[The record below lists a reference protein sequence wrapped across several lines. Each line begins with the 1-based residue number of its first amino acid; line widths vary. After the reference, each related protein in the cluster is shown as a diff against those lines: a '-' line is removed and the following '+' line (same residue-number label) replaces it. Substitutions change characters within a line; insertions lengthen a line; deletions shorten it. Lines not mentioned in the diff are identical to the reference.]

1 MNALATITQK
11 MAARFD
17 IESDNPKELI
27 DILKQ
32 TAFKQRDGVAVSDAQ
47 LSALMIIAQQY
58 GLNPFVREIYAY
70 PDKGG
75 IVPVVGVDG
84 WTRIGNDHPQFEGM
98 EFRYSE
104 EILKHK
110 GKLAFEWIECVVYRK
125 DRSKPVVAREYFDEV
140 CRSVN
145 FTTPWD
151 SHPKRMHRHKAMIQ
165 AFRMAF
171 GFSGIQDEDDAI
183 RIAEKE
189 INPLYPSSDAGVPID
204 IRISACETIS
214 ELEKLKPV
222 ISKLSGGEKATALS
236 AYSAKKRHIE
246 SESPTIEHE
255 QPAATDIAE
264 VLAEIARMEDKPS
277 RDAAIESVQKLS
289 GADKDTAAAAYK
301 AKIAD
306 LKKKSTQT
314 KPDYSDWIAAIEGSS
329 SIDELESHIS
339 AMPEEAYNELL
350 PHINKKQAQLND
362 GGKDPFEVE

>member
-11 MAARFD
+11 MAARFE

-32 TAFKQRDGVAVSDAQ
+32 TAFKQKDGVAVSDAQ

-104 EILKHK
+104 ETVKHK

-145 FTTPWD
+145 FPTPWD

-171 GFSGIQDEDDAI
+171 GFSGIQDEDDAS
-183 RIAEKE
+183 RITEKE
-189 INPLYPSSDAGVPID
+189 INPIYPSSDAGTPIG

-214 ELEKLKPV
+214 DLEKLKPE
-222 ISKLSGGEKATALS
+222 ISGLSGGEKATALS
-236 AYSAKKRHIE
+236 AYAAKKRQIE
-246 SESPTIEHE
+246 SESSVIDQE
-255 QPAATDIAE
+255 QAAPDISE
-264 VLAEIARMEDKPS
+264 VMAAISRMERTKES
-277 RDAAIESVQKLS
+277 KEATIKLIELLS
-289 GADKDTAAAAYK
+289 GSEKDTAAEAFK
-301 AKIAD
+301 AKMVELKTLAD
-306 LKKKSTQT
+306 AGRLADFEAQI
-314 KPDYSDWIAAIEGSS
+314 DGCSDMDEFESVLISIPEDAAA
-329 SIDELESHIS
+329 LMQV
-339 AMPEEAYNELL
+339 A
-350 PHINKKQAQLND
+350 INKKREQLEAA
-362 GGKDPFEVE
+362 DPFAVE